1 MKKNMKKNGFT
12 LVEIL
17 AVVIILGI
25 LMIIAVPAVSKY
37 VNDSR
42 KSTYILTAKEY
53 IDMAKLKLSGFEYSF
68 YDKDMAYYIPISEI
82 PLEEEGNSPFG
93 DWQEAYVVVTYTK
106 GDGWKYYWTSVD
118 TAGMKVDVTLENDL
132 DESKIYSDSNL
143 NLDELP
149 SSVGRSKLCIVGKD
163 SC

>member
-1 MKKNMKKNGFT
+1 MRNNRRKNGFT

-17 AVVIILGI
+17 AVIIILGI
-25 LMIIAVPAVSKY
+25 LMIIAVPAVSRY
-37 VNDSR
+37 INDSR

-68 YDKDMAYYIPISEI
+68 YDNDMAYFIPISEI

-93 DWQEAYVVVTYTK
+93 EWQEAYVIVTYTK
-106 GDGWKYYWTSVD
+106 GEGWKYYWTSVD
-118 TAGMKVDVTLENDL
+118 TAGMKVDATLESNLNESSIYSDNDL
-132 DESKIYSDSNL
+132 DIE
-143 NLDELP
+143 ELP
-149 SSVGRSKLCIVGKD
+149 SSVGRVKICIVGQD